1 MTDCCG
7 GACSPRYL
15 AALCAATVTS
25 RSIGWTRSP
34 CAKPPVCSAS
44 CDPGSCPKTM
54 RDFGRSAAGTL
65 AAIGYGVAAPIDD
78 ATGTLLERAANL
90 HRARADAVDGPPPW
104 LVGPPSRIFRLMACY
119 ARPGMVRRYLRKVSS
134 RRLRIAR
141 PYARF
146 MIEGFP
152 SVARALECRR
162 GRGFGGFGWIATL
175 GPKNASM
182 LAMIAI
188 YAVRFPAL
196 RRRFDT
202 FMEDL
207 QPAVAPAVPTCALYA
222 AYLARHPD
230 QRAPLPRHGLD
241 GLMARGELRRTE
253 GAEELVHSLLAAS
266 D

>member
-1 MTDCCG
+1 
-7 GACSPRYL
+7 
-15 AALCAATVTS
+15 
-25 RSIGWTRSP
+25 
-34 CAKPPVCSAS
+34 
-44 CDPGSCPKTM
+44 M

-65 AAIGYGVAAPIDD
+65 AATGYGVAAPIDD
-78 ATGTLLERAANL
+78 ATGTLLERAAGL
-90 HRARADAVDGPPPW
+90 HRARTDTVDGAPPW
-104 LVGPPSRIFRLMACY
+104 LVGPPSRIFRLITRY
-119 ARPGMVRRYLRKVSS
+119 ARPGMVRRYLRKVSP
-134 RRLRIAR
+134 RRLRDAR

-146 MIEGFP
+146 MIEDFP

-207 QPAVAPAVPTCALYA
+207 QSAVAQAAPTCALYA

-230 QRAPLPRHGLD
+230 QRAALRRHGLD
-241 GLMARGELRRTE
+241 GLMARGELRRTD
-253 GAEELVHSLLAAS
+253 GLGGFMDSLLAAS
-266 D
+266 GESAT